1 MNIKNIKINAY
12 GNLENKE
19 INLDKKINIIHG
31 ANESGKSTMLSYI
44 VNSFYGI
51 SKTKDG
57 KDISDYDKYK
67 PWNNNE
73 FSGRISY
80 ELDNGEQY
88 EVFRDF
94 NKKNPK
100 IYNKNLEDITDK
112 FEIDKKEGSKFFL
125 EQTGIDKQMYTSTVV
140 SMQEEVRLDDKN
152 QNMLI
157 QKIANLAGTGEDNV
171 SYKKALTKLQNKIRD
186 EIGTNKTSQK
196 PINILNNQIE
206 EINKK
211 IEEIKPNINKKYE
224 IDNQK
229 DLINENLKNLE
240 IKKEILEEINKKNQ
254 NKLDYLKEKNI
265 KEISKKDNEEHI
277 EKLKKEANTV
287 KEEQMKVEKTV
298 NDLNKK
304 LEEKKVE
311 QSRIEQELNKENEQT
326 ENIENSKNIKSSK
339 NTIYIIFL
347 IVFIALGILGVA
359 LLKNYLVT
367 IVFGIL
373 ALIDIILLITK
384 KIKVNRII
392 KEENK
397 LSETKKKEHIRDLE
411 EEKEYIL
418 KEIDKISKELKE
430 EEANQK
436 EIASKNSMLQGQII
450 LLEKT
455 NTSLEN
461 ELNSIKE
468 KLEKLQ
474 SNNEEELLA
483 QYNGKMDREKL
494 LQIINST
501 DIELQ
506 LKNVET
512 QINNEK
518 IKLKGLEIEEN
529 TVIPQIDA
537 MVELEET
544 LQAKK
549 EEYNNLKNQEDI
561 INITIENLEQA
572 YEEMKTT
579 ITPKFTE
586 NLSKNIEEISNGKY
600 SKVTIN
606 DDSGMVVENN
616 RGEYINAN
624 SLSTGTIDQLYLSLR
639 LSMLEDLSK
648 ESLPIILDETFAY
661 FDNVRLENVIKYLIK
676 LTQRE
681 DIKNHQVIIFTCTN
695 REKEILEKLDIK
707 YNLVEI

>member
-88 EVFRDF
+88 EIFRDF

-277 EKLKKEANTV
+277 EKLKKEATTV
-287 KEEQMKVEKTV
+287 KEEQIKVEKTV
-298 NDLNKK
+298 NNLNKK
-304 LEEKKVE
+304 IEEKKVE

-494 LQIINST
+494 LQIINSI
-501 DIELQ
+501 DIEPQ

-606 DDSGMVVENN
+606 DESGMVVENN

-624 SLSTGTIDQLYLSLR
+624 NLSTGTIDQLYLSLR
-639 LSMLEDLSK
+639 LSMIEDLSK

-661 FDNVRLENVIKYLIK
+661 FDNTRLENAIKYLIK
-676 LTQRE
+676 LTQGE
-681 DIKNHQVIIFTCTN
+681 NIKNHQVIIFTCTN
-695 REKEILEKLDIK
+695 REKEILEKQNYK
-707 YNLVEI
+707 YNLIEI

>member
-1 MNIKNIKINAY
+1 MDIKNIKINAY

-100 IYNKNLEDITDK
+100 IYNNNLEDITDK

-311 QSRIEQELNKENEQT
+311 QSRIEQELNTENEQT

-347 IVFIALGILGVA
+347 IVFIALGILGIA
-359 LLKNYLVT
+359 LFKNYLVT
-367 IVFGIL
+367 IVLGIL

-430 EEANQK
+430 EESNQK

-494 LQIINST
+494 LQIINSI
-501 DIELQ
+501 DIEPQ

-606 DDSGMVVENN
+606 DESGMVVENN

-624 SLSTGTIDQLYLSLR
+624 NLSTGTIDQLYLSLR
-639 LSMLEDLSK
+639 LSMIEDLSK

-661 FDNVRLENVIKYLIK
+661 FDNTRLENAIKYLIK
-676 LTQRE
+676 LTQGE
-681 DIKNHQVIIFTCTN
+681 NIKNHQVIIFTCTN
-695 REKEILEKLDIK
+695 REKEILEKQNYK
-707 YNLVEI
+707 YNLIEI

>member
-1 MNIKNIKINAY
+1 MDIKNIKINAY

-359 LLKNYLVT
+359 LLKNYLIT

-430 EEANQK
+430 EESNQK

-501 DIELQ
+501 DIEPQ

-606 DDSGMVVENN
+606 DESGMVVENN

-624 SLSTGTIDQLYLSLR
+624 NLSTGTIDQLYLSLR
-639 LSMLEDLSK
+639 LSMIEDLSK

-661 FDNVRLENVIKYLIK
+661 FDNTRLENAIKYLIK
-676 LTQRE
+676 LTQGE
-681 DIKNHQVIIFTCTN
+681 NIKNHQVIIFTCTN
-695 REKEILEKLDIK
+695 REKEILEKLDFK

>member
-265 KEISKKDNEEHI
+265 KEKNKKDNEEHI

-287 KEEQMKVEKTV
+287 KEEKMKVEKTV

-304 LEEKKVE
+304 LQENKVE

-367 IVFGIL
+367 IVFGIF

-606 DDSGMVVENN
+606 DESGMVVENN

-624 SLSTGTIDQLYLSLR
+624 NLSTGTIDQLYLSLR
-639 LSMLEDLSK
+639 LSMIEDLSK

-661 FDNVRLENVIKYLIK
+661 FDNTRLENAIKYLIK
-676 LTQRE
+676 LTQGE
-681 DIKNHQVIIFTCTN
+681 NIKNHQVIIFTCTN
-695 REKEILEKLDIK
+695 REKEILEKQNYK
-707 YNLVEI
+707 YNLIEI

>member
-1 MNIKNIKINAY
+1 MDIKNIKINAY

-311 QSRIEQELNKENEQT
+311 QSQIEQELNTEKEQT

-501 DIELQ
+501 NIEPQ

-606 DDSGMVVENN
+606 DESGMVVENN

-624 SLSTGTIDQLYLSLR
+624 NLSTGTIDQLYLSLR
-639 LSMLEDLSK
+639 LSMIEDLSK

-661 FDNVRLENVIKYLIK
+661 FDNTRLENAIKYLIK
-676 LTQRE
+676 LTQGE
-681 DIKNHQVIIFTCTN
+681 NIKNHQVIIFTCTN
-695 REKEILEKLDIK
+695 REKEILEKLDFK

>member
-1 MNIKNIKINAY
+1 MDIKNIKINAY

-304 LEEKKVE
+304 LEENKVE

-326 ENIENSKNIKSSK
+326 EYIENSKNIKSSK

-501 DIELQ
+501 DIEPQ

-606 DDSGMVVENN
+606 DESGMVVENN

-624 SLSTGTIDQLYLSLR
+624 NLSTGTIDQLYLSLR
-639 LSMLEDLSK
+639 LSMIEDLSK

-661 FDNVRLENVIKYLIK
+661 FDNTRLENAIKYLIK
-676 LTQRE
+676 LTQGE
-681 DIKNHQVIIFTCTN
+681 NIKNHQVIIFTCTN
-695 REKEILEKLDIK
+695 REKEILEKQNYK
-707 YNLVEI
+707 YNLIEI

>member
-359 LLKNYLVT
+359 LFKNYLVT
-367 IVFGIL
+367 IVLGIL

-430 EEANQK
+430 EESNQK

-501 DIELQ
+501 DIEPQ

-606 DDSGMVVENN
+606 DESGMVVENN

-624 SLSTGTIDQLYLSLR
+624 NLSTGTIDQLYLSLR
-639 LSMLEDLSK
+639 LSMIEDLSK

-661 FDNVRLENVIKYLIK
+661 FDNTRLENAIKYLIK
-676 LTQRE
+676 LTQGE
-681 DIKNHQVIIFTCTN
+681 NIKNHQVIIFTCTN
-695 REKEILEKLDIK
+695 REKEILEKLDFK

>member
-1 MNIKNIKINAY
+1 MDIKNIKINAY

-304 LEEKKVE
+304 LEENKVE
-311 QSRIEQELNKENEQT
+311 QSRMEQELNKENEQT

-430 EEANQK
+430 EESNQK

-501 DIELQ
+501 DIEPQ

-606 DDSGMVVENN
+606 DESGMVVENN

-624 SLSTGTIDQLYLSLR
+624 NLSTGTIDQLYLSLR
-639 LSMLEDLSK
+639 LSMIEDLSK

-661 FDNVRLENVIKYLIK
+661 FDNTRLENAIKYLIK
-676 LTQRE
+676 LTQGE
-681 DIKNHQVIIFTCTN
+681 NIKNHQVIIFTCTN
-695 REKEILEKLDIK
+695 REKEILEKHNYK
-707 YNLVEI
+707 YNLIEI

>member
-304 LEEKKVE
+304 LQENKVE

-501 DIELQ
+501 DIEPQ

-606 DDSGMVVENN
+606 DESGMVVENN

-624 SLSTGTIDQLYLSLR
+624 NLSTGTIDQLYLSLR
-639 LSMLEDLSK
+639 LSMIEDLSK

-661 FDNVRLENVIKYLIK
+661 FDNTRLENAIKYLIK
-676 LTQRE
+676 LTQGE
-681 DIKNHQVIIFTCTN
+681 NIKNHQVIIFTCTN
-695 REKEILEKLDIK
+695 REKEILEKLDFK

>member
-1 MNIKNIKINAY
+1 MDIKNIKINAY

-311 QSRIEQELNKENEQT
+311 QSRIEQELNTENEQT

-347 IVFIALGILGVA
+347 IVFIALGILGIA
-359 LLKNYLVT
+359 LFKNYLVT
-367 IVFGIL
+367 IVLGIL

-430 EEANQK
+430 EESNQK

-494 LQIINST
+494 LQIINSI
-501 DIELQ
+501 DIEPQ

-606 DDSGMVVENN
+606 DESGMVVENN

-624 SLSTGTIDQLYLSLR
+624 NLSTGTIDQLYLSLR
-639 LSMLEDLSK
+639 LSMIEDLSK

-661 FDNVRLENVIKYLIK
+661 FDNTRLENAIKYLIK
-676 LTQRE
+676 LTQGE
-681 DIKNHQVIIFTCTN
+681 NIKNHQVIIFTCTN
-695 REKEILEKLDIK
+695 REKEILEKQNYK
-707 YNLVEI
+707 YNLIEI

>member
-1 MNIKNIKINAY
+1 MDIKNIKINAY

-100 IYNKNLEDITDK
+100 IYNNNLEDITDK

-304 LEEKKVE
+304 LEENKVE

-468 KLEKLQ
+468 NLENLQ

-501 DIELQ
+501 DIEPQ

-606 DDSGMVVENN
+606 DESGMVVENN

-624 SLSTGTIDQLYLSLR
+624 NLSTGTIDQLYLSLR
-639 LSMLEDLSK
+639 LSMIEDLSK

-661 FDNVRLENVIKYLIK
+661 FDNTRLENAIKYLIK
-676 LTQRE
+676 LTQGE
-681 DIKNHQVIIFTCTN
+681 NIKNHQVIIFTCTN
-695 REKEILEKLDIK
+695 REKEILEKQNYK
-707 YNLVEI
+707 YNLIEI

>member
-304 LEEKKVE
+304 LQENKVE

-359 LLKNYLVT
+359 LLNNYLVT

-373 ALIDIILLITK
+373 TLIDIILLITK

-418 KEIDKISKELKE
+418 KEIDKVSKELKE
-430 EEANQK
+430 EESNQK

-468 KLEKLQ
+468 NLENLQ

-501 DIELQ
+501 DIEPQ

-606 DDSGMVVENN
+606 DESGMVVENN

-624 SLSTGTIDQLYLSLR
+624 NLSTGTIDQLYLSLR
-639 LSMLEDLSK
+639 LSMIEDLSK

-661 FDNVRLENVIKYLIK
+661 FDNTRLENAIKYLIK
-676 LTQRE
+676 LTQGE
-681 DIKNHQVIIFTCTN
+681 NIKNHQVIIFTCTN
-695 REKEILEKLDIK
+695 REKEILEKHNYK
-707 YNLVEI
+707 YNLIEI

>member
-304 LEEKKVE
+304 LEENKVE

-367 IVFGIL
+367 IVFDIL

-501 DIELQ
+501 DIEPQ

-606 DDSGMVVENN
+606 DESGMVVENN

-624 SLSTGTIDQLYLSLR
+624 NLSTGTIDQLYLSLR
-639 LSMLEDLSK
+639 LSMIEDLSK

-661 FDNVRLENVIKYLIK
+661 FDNTRLENAIKYLIK
-676 LTQRE
+676 LTQGE
-681 DIKNHQVIIFTCTN
+681 NIKNHQVIIFTCTN
-695 REKEILEKLDIK
+695 REKEILEKQNYK
-707 YNLVEI
+707 YNLIEI

>member
-304 LEEKKVE
+304 LQENKVE

-418 KEIDKISKELKE
+418 KEIDKITKELKE

-494 LQIINST
+494 LQIINSI
-501 DIELQ
+501 DIEPQ

-606 DDSGMVVENN
+606 DESGMVVENN

-624 SLSTGTIDQLYLSLR
+624 NLSTGTIDQLYLSLR
-639 LSMLEDLSK
+639 LSMIEDLSK

-661 FDNVRLENVIKYLIK
+661 FDNTRLENAIKYLIK
-676 LTQRE
+676 LTQGE
-681 DIKNHQVIIFTCTN
+681 NIKNHQVIIFTCTN
-695 REKEILEKLDIK
+695 REKEILEKQNYK
-707 YNLVEI
+707 YNLIEI

>member
-265 KEISKKDNEEHI
+265 KEISKKDNEGHI

-359 LLKNYLVT
+359 LFKNYLVT
-367 IVFGIL
+367 IVLGIL

-430 EEANQK
+430 EESNQK

-501 DIELQ
+501 DIEPQ

-606 DDSGMVVENN
+606 DESGMVVENN

-624 SLSTGTIDQLYLSLR
+624 NLSTGTIDQLYLSLR
-639 LSMLEDLSK
+639 LSMIEDLSK

-661 FDNVRLENVIKYLIK
+661 FDNTRLENAIKYLIK
-676 LTQRE
+676 LTQGE
-681 DIKNHQVIIFTCTN
+681 NIKNHQVIIFTCTN
-695 REKEILEKLDIK
+695 REKEILEKLDFK

>member
-304 LEEKKVE
+304 LEENKVE

-501 DIELQ
+501 DIEPQ

-606 DDSGMVVENN
+606 DESGMVVENN

-624 SLSTGTIDQLYLSLR
+624 NLSTGTIDQLYLSLR
-639 LSMLEDLSK
+639 LSMIEDLSK

-661 FDNVRLENVIKYLIK
+661 FDNTRLENAIKYLIK
-676 LTQRE
+676 LTQGE
-681 DIKNHQVIIFTCTN
+681 NIKNHQVIIFTCTN
-695 REKEILEKLDIK
+695 REKEILEKQNYK
-707 YNLVEI
+707 YNLIEI

>member
-265 KEISKKDNEEHI
+265 KEISKKDNEGHI

-359 LLKNYLVT
+359 LFKNYLVT
-367 IVFGIL
+367 IVLGIL

-430 EEANQK
+430 EESNQK

-494 LQIINST
+494 LQIINSI
-501 DIELQ
+501 DIEPQ

-606 DDSGMVVENN
+606 DESGMVVENN

-624 SLSTGTIDQLYLSLR
+624 NLSTGTIDQLYLSLR
-639 LSMLEDLSK
+639 LSMIEDLSK

-661 FDNVRLENVIKYLIK
+661 FDNTRLENAIKYLIK
-676 LTQRE
+676 LTQGE
-681 DIKNHQVIIFTCTN
+681 NIKNHQVIIFTCTN
-695 REKEILEKLDIK
+695 REKEILEKLDFK

>member
-1 MNIKNIKINAY
+1 MDIKNIKINAY

-311 QSRIEQELNKENEQT
+311 QSRIEQELNTENEQT

-501 DIELQ
+501 DIEPQ

-606 DDSGMVVENN
+606 DESGMVVENN

-624 SLSTGTIDQLYLSLR
+624 NLSTGTIDQLYLSLR
-639 LSMLEDLSK
+639 LSMIEDLSK

-661 FDNVRLENVIKYLIK
+661 FDNTRLENAIKYLIK
-676 LTQRE
+676 LTQGE
-681 DIKNHQVIIFTCTN
+681 NIKNHQVIIFTCTN
-695 REKEILEKLDIK
+695 REKEILEKLDFK

>member
-140 SMQEEVRLDDKN
+140 SMQDEVRLDDKN

-229 DLINENLKNLE
+229 DLINENLKNLD

-265 KEISKKDNEEHI
+265 KEISKKDNEGHI

-359 LLKNYLVT
+359 LFKNYLVT
-367 IVFGIL
+367 IVLGIL

-430 EEANQK
+430 EESNQK

-501 DIELQ
+501 DIEPQ

-606 DDSGMVVENN
+606 DESGMVVENN

-624 SLSTGTIDQLYLSLR
+624 NLSTGTIDQLYLSLR
-639 LSMLEDLSK
+639 LSMIEDLSK

-661 FDNVRLENVIKYLIK
+661 FDNTRLENAIKYLIK
-676 LTQRE
+676 LTQGE
-681 DIKNHQVIIFTCTN
+681 NIKNHQVIIFTCTN
-695 REKEILEKLDIK
+695 REKEILEKLDFK

>member
-100 IYNKNLEDITDK
+100 IYNKNLEEITDK

-277 EKLKKEANTV
+277 EKLKKEATTV
-287 KEEQMKVEKTV
+287 KEEQIKVEKTV
-298 NDLNKK
+298 NNLNKK
-304 LEEKKVE
+304 IEEKKVE

-347 IVFIALGILGVA
+347 IVFIALGILGIA
-359 LLKNYLVT
+359 LFKNYLVT
-367 IVFGIL
+367 IVLGIL

-455 NTSLEN
+455 NTSLEK

-501 DIELQ
+501 DIEPQ

-606 DDSGMVVENN
+606 DESGMVVENN

-624 SLSTGTIDQLYLSLR
+624 NLSTGTIDQLYLSLR
-639 LSMLEDLSK
+639 LSMIEDLSK

-661 FDNVRLENVIKYLIK
+661 FDNTRLENAIKYLIK
-676 LTQRE
+676 LTQGE
-681 DIKNHQVIIFTCTN
+681 NIKNHQVIIFTCTN
-695 REKEILEKLDIK
+695 REKEILEKLDFK

>member
-265 KEISKKDNEEHI
+265 KEISKKDNEGHI

-304 LEEKKVE
+304 LEENKVE

-359 LLKNYLVT
+359 LFKNYLVT
-367 IVFGIL
+367 IVLGIL

-501 DIELQ
+501 DIEPQ

-606 DDSGMVVENN
+606 DESGMVVENN

-624 SLSTGTIDQLYLSLR
+624 NLSTGTIDQLYLSLR
-639 LSMLEDLSK
+639 LSMIEDLSK

-661 FDNVRLENVIKYLIK
+661 FDNTRLENAIKYLIK
-676 LTQRE
+676 LTQGE
-681 DIKNHQVIIFTCTN
+681 NIKNHQVIIFTCTN
-695 REKEILEKLDIK
+695 REKEILEKHNYK
-707 YNLVEI
+707 YNLIEI

>member
-31 ANESGKSTMLSYI
+31 ANESGKSTILSYI

-501 DIELQ
+501 DIEPQ

-606 DDSGMVVENN
+606 DESGMVVENN

-624 SLSTGTIDQLYLSLR
+624 NLSTGTIDQLYLSLR
-639 LSMLEDLSK
+639 LSMIEDLSK

-661 FDNVRLENVIKYLIK
+661 FDNTRLENAIKYLIK
-676 LTQRE
+676 LTQGE
-681 DIKNHQVIIFTCTN
+681 NIKNHQVIIFTCTN
-695 REKEILEKLDIK
+695 REKEILEKLDFK

>member
-112 FEIDKKEGSKFFL
+112 LEIDKKEGSKFFL

-304 LEEKKVE
+304 LQENKVE

-606 DDSGMVVENN
+606 DESGMVVENN

-624 SLSTGTIDQLYLSLR
+624 NLSTGTIDQLYLSLR
-639 LSMLEDLSK
+639 LSMIEDLSK

-661 FDNVRLENVIKYLIK
+661 FDNTRLENAIKYLIK
-676 LTQRE
+676 LTQGE
-681 DIKNHQVIIFTCTN
+681 NIKNHQVIIFTCTN
-695 REKEILEKLDIK
+695 REKEILEKQNYK
-707 YNLVEI
+707 YNLIEI

>member
-1 MNIKNIKINAY
+1 MDIKNIKINAY

-311 QSRIEQELNKENEQT
+311 QSRIEQELNTEKEQT

-359 LLKNYLVT
+359 LLNNYLVT

-494 LQIINST
+494 LQIINSI
-501 DIELQ
+501 DIEPQ

-606 DDSGMVVENN
+606 DESGMVVENN

-624 SLSTGTIDQLYLSLR
+624 NLSTGTIDQLYLSLR
-639 LSMLEDLSK
+639 LSMIEDLSK

-661 FDNVRLENVIKYLIK
+661 FDNTRLENAIKYLIK
-676 LTQRE
+676 LTQGE
-681 DIKNHQVIIFTCTN
+681 NIKNHQVIIFTCTN
-695 REKEILEKLDIK
+695 REKEILEKLDFK

>member
-1 MNIKNIKINAY
+1 MDIKNIKINAY

-311 QSRIEQELNKENEQT
+311 QSRIEQELNTENEQT

-347 IVFIALGILGVA
+347 IVFIALGILGIA
-359 LLKNYLVT
+359 LFKNYLVT
-367 IVFGIL
+367 IVLGIL

-430 EEANQK
+430 EESNQK

-501 DIELQ
+501 DIEPQ

-606 DDSGMVVENN
+606 DESGMVVENN

-624 SLSTGTIDQLYLSLR
+624 NLSTGTIDQLYLSLR
-639 LSMLEDLSK
+639 LSMIEDLSK

-661 FDNVRLENVIKYLIK
+661 FDNTRLENAIKYLIK
-676 LTQRE
+676 LTQGE
-681 DIKNHQVIIFTCTN
+681 NIKNHQVIIFTCTN
-695 REKEILEKLDIK
+695 REKEILEKQNYK
-707 YNLVEI
+707 YNLIEI

>member
-1 MNIKNIKINAY
+1 MDIKNIKINAY

-384 KIKVNRII
+384 KIKVNKII

-430 EEANQK
+430 EESNQK

-501 DIELQ
+501 DIEPQ

-606 DDSGMVVENN
+606 DESGMVVENN

-624 SLSTGTIDQLYLSLR
+624 NLSTGTIDQLYLSLR
-639 LSMLEDLSK
+639 LSMIEDLSK

-661 FDNVRLENVIKYLIK
+661 FDNTRLENAIKYLIK
-676 LTQRE
+676 LTQGE
-681 DIKNHQVIIFTCTN
+681 NIKNHQVIIFTCTN
-695 REKEILEKLDIK
+695 REKEILEKHNYK
-707 YNLVEI
+707 YNLIEI

>member
-57 KDISDYDKYK
+57 KDISDFDKYK

-80 ELDNGEQY
+80 ELGNGEQY
-88 EVFRDF
+88 EIFRDF

-384 KIKVNRII
+384 KIKVNKII

-501 DIELQ
+501 DIEPQ

-549 EEYNNLKNQEDI
+549 EGYNNLKNQEDI

-606 DDSGMVVENN
+606 DESGMVVENN

-624 SLSTGTIDQLYLSLR
+624 NLSTGTIDQLYLSLR
-639 LSMLEDLSK
+639 LSMIEDLSK

-661 FDNVRLENVIKYLIK
+661 FDNTRLENAIKYLIK
-676 LTQRE
+676 LTQGE
-681 DIKNHQVIIFTCTN
+681 NIKNHQVIIFTCTN
-695 REKEILEKLDIK
+695 REKEILEKLDFK

>member
-1 MNIKNIKINAY
+1 MDIKNIKINAY

-88 EVFRDF
+88 GVFRDF

-140 SMQEEVRLDDKN
+140 SMQDEVRLDDKN

-311 QSRIEQELNKENEQT
+311 QSQIEQELNTEKEQT

-347 IVFIALGILGVA
+347 IVFIALGILEVA

-384 KIKVNRII
+384 KIKVNKII

-430 EEANQK
+430 KEANQK

-501 DIELQ
+501 NIEPQ

-606 DDSGMVVENN
+606 DESGMVVENN

-624 SLSTGTIDQLYLSLR
+624 NLSTGTIDQLYLSLR
-639 LSMLEDLSK
+639 LSMIEDLSK

-661 FDNVRLENVIKYLIK
+661 FDNTRLENAIKYLIK
-676 LTQRE
+676 LTQGE
-681 DIKNHQVIIFTCTN
+681 NIKNHQVIIFTCTN
-695 REKEILEKLDIK
+695 REKEILEKLDFK

>member
-1 MNIKNIKINAY
+1 MDIKNIKINAY

-265 KEISKKDNEEHI
+265 KEISKKDNEGHI

-311 QSRIEQELNKENEQT
+311 QSRIEQELNTENEQT

-359 LLKNYLVT
+359 LFKNYLVT
-367 IVFGIL
+367 IVLGIL

-474 SNNEEELLA
+474 SSNEEELLA

-501 DIELQ
+501 DIEPQ

-606 DDSGMVVENN
+606 DESGMVVENN

-624 SLSTGTIDQLYLSLR
+624 NLSTGTIDQLYLSLR
-639 LSMLEDLSK
+639 LSMIEDLSK

-661 FDNVRLENVIKYLIK
+661 FDNTRLENAIKYLIK
-676 LTQRE
+676 LTQGE
-681 DIKNHQVIIFTCTN
+681 NIKNHQVIIFTCTN
-695 REKEILEKLDIK
+695 REKEILEKLDFK

>member
-304 LEEKKVE
+304 LEENKVE

-494 LQIINST
+494 LQIINSI
-501 DIELQ
+501 DIEPQ

-606 DDSGMVVENN
+606 DESGMVVENN

-624 SLSTGTIDQLYLSLR
+624 NLSTGTIDQLYLSLR
-639 LSMLEDLSK
+639 LSMIEDLSK

-661 FDNVRLENVIKYLIK
+661 FDNTRLENAIKYLIK
-676 LTQRE
+676 LTQGE
-681 DIKNHQVIIFTCTN
+681 NIKNHQVIIFTCTN
-695 REKEILEKLDIK
+695 REKEILEKQNYK
-707 YNLVEI
+707 YNLIEI

>member
-304 LEEKKVE
+304 LEENKVE

-359 LLKNYLVT
+359 LLNNYLVT

-494 LQIINST
+494 LQIINSI
-501 DIELQ
+501 DIEPQ

-606 DDSGMVVENN
+606 DESGMVVENN

-624 SLSTGTIDQLYLSLR
+624 NLSTGTIDQLYLSLR
-639 LSMLEDLSK
+639 LSMIEDLSK

-661 FDNVRLENVIKYLIK
+661 FDNTRLENAIKYLIK
-676 LTQRE
+676 LTQGE
-681 DIKNHQVIIFTCTN
+681 NIKNHQVIIFTCTN
-695 REKEILEKLDIK
+695 REKEILEKQNYK
-707 YNLVEI
+707 YNLIEI

>member
-304 LEEKKVE
+304 LQENKVE

-384 KIKVNRII
+384 KIKVNKII

-606 DDSGMVVENN
+606 DESGMVVENN

-624 SLSTGTIDQLYLSLR
+624 NLSTGTIDQLYLSLR
-639 LSMLEDLSK
+639 LSMIEDLSK

-661 FDNVRLENVIKYLIK
+661 FDNTRLENAIKYLIK
-676 LTQRE
+676 LTQGE
-681 DIKNHQVIIFTCTN
+681 NIKNHQVIIFTCTN
-695 REKEILEKLDIK
+695 REKEILEKQNYK
-707 YNLVEI
+707 YNLIEI

>member
-304 LEEKKVE
+304 LQENKVE

-501 DIELQ
+501 NIEPQ

-606 DDSGMVVENN
+606 DESGMVVENN

-624 SLSTGTIDQLYLSLR
+624 NLSTGTIDQLYLSLR
-639 LSMLEDLSK
+639 LSMIEDLSK

-661 FDNVRLENVIKYLIK
+661 FDNTRLENAIKYLIK
-676 LTQRE
+676 LTQGE
-681 DIKNHQVIIFTCTN
+681 NIKNHQVIIFTCTN
-695 REKEILEKLDIK
+695 REKEILEKLDFK

>member
-44 VNSFYGI
+44 INSFYGI

-265 KEISKKDNEEHI
+265 KEISKKDNEGHI

-347 IVFIALGILGVA
+347 IVFIALGILGIA

-430 EEANQK
+430 EESNQK

-468 KLEKLQ
+468 KLENLQ

-501 DIELQ
+501 DIEPQ

-606 DDSGMVVENN
+606 DESGMVVENN

-624 SLSTGTIDQLYLSLR
+624 NLSTGTIDQLYLSLR
-639 LSMLEDLSK
+639 LSMIEDLSK

-661 FDNVRLENVIKYLIK
+661 FDNTRLENAIKYLIK
-676 LTQRE
+676 LTQGE
-681 DIKNHQVIIFTCTN
+681 NIKNHQVIIFTCTN
-695 REKEILEKLDIK
+695 REKEILEKQNYK
-707 YNLVEI
+707 YNLIEI

>member
-1 MNIKNIKINAY
+1 MKPVIGVPLRYTRTNDERPILYIGEKVRRTLQKAGGEVFSITPPQDVDYIN
-12 GNLENKE
+12 
-19 INLDKKINIIHG
+19 
-31 ANESGKSTMLSYI
+31 
-44 VNSFYGI
+44 
-51 SKTKDG
+51 TKG
-57 KDISDYDKYK
+57 
-67 PWNNNE
+67 NE
-73 FSGRISY
+73 FP
-80 ELDNGEQY
+80 EL
-88 EVFRDF
+88 
-94 NKKNPK
+94 
-100 IYNKNLEDITDK
+100 T
-112 FEIDKKEGSKFFL
+112 
-125 EQTGIDKQMYTSTVV
+125 
-140 SMQEEVRLDDKN
+140 
-152 QNMLI
+152 
-157 QKIANLAGTGEDNV
+157 
-171 SYKKALTKLQNKIRD
+171 
-186 EIGTNKTSQK
+186 
-196 PINILNNQIE
+196 
-206 EINKK
+206 
-211 IEEIKPNINKKYE
+211 
-224 IDNQK
+224 
-229 DLINENLKNLE
+229 
-240 IKKEILEEINKKNQ
+240 
-254 NKLDYLKEKNI
+254 
-265 KEISKKDNEEHI
+265 
-277 EKLKKEANTV
+277 
-287 KEEQMKVEKTV
+287 
-298 NDLNKK
+298 
-304 LEEKKVE
+304 
-311 QSRIEQELNKENEQT
+311 
-326 ENIENSKNIKSSK
+326 
-339 NTIYIIFL
+339 
-347 IVFIALGILGVA
+347 
-359 LLKNYLVT
+359 
-367 IVFGIL
+367 
-373 ALIDIILLITK
+373 
-384 KIKVNRII
+384 
-392 KEENK
+392 
-397 LSETKKKEHIRDLE
+397 E

-501 DIELQ
+501 NIEPQ

-606 DDSGMVVENN
+606 DESGMVVENN

-624 SLSTGTIDQLYLSLR
+624 NLSTGTIDQLYLSLR
-639 LSMLEDLSK
+639 LSMIEDLSK

-661 FDNVRLENVIKYLIK
+661 FDNTRLENAIKYLIK
-676 LTQRE
+676 LTQGE
-681 DIKNHQVIIFTCTN
+681 NIKNHQVIIFTCTN
-695 REKEILEKLDIK
+695 REKEILEKLDFK

>member
-304 LEEKKVE
+304 LEENKVE

-430 EEANQK
+430 EESNQK

-606 DDSGMVVENN
+606 DESGMVVENN

-624 SLSTGTIDQLYLSLR
+624 NLSTGTIDQLYLSLR
-639 LSMLEDLSK
+639 LSMIEDLSK

-661 FDNVRLENVIKYLIK
+661 FDNTRLENAIKYLIK
-676 LTQRE
+676 LTQGE
-681 DIKNHQVIIFTCTN
+681 NIKNHQVIIFTCTN
-695 REKEILEKLDIK
+695 REKEILEKQNYK
-707 YNLVEI
+707 YNLIEI

>member
-304 LEEKKVE
+304 LQENKVE

-606 DDSGMVVENN
+606 DESGMVVENN

-624 SLSTGTIDQLYLSLR
+624 NLSTGTIDQLYLSLR
-639 LSMLEDLSK
+639 LSMIEDLSK

-661 FDNVRLENVIKYLIK
+661 FDNTRL
-676 LTQRE
+676 
-681 DIKNHQVIIFTCTN
+681 
-695 REKEILEKLDIK
+695 
-707 YNLVEI
+707 

>member
-140 SMQEEVRLDDKN
+140 SMQDEVRLDDKN

-304 LEEKKVE
+304 LEENKVE

-430 EEANQK
+430 EESNQK

-501 DIELQ
+501 DIEPQ

-606 DDSGMVVENN
+606 DESGMVVENN

-624 SLSTGTIDQLYLSLR
+624 NLSTGTIDQLYLSLR
-639 LSMLEDLSK
+639 LSMIEDLSK

-661 FDNVRLENVIKYLIK
+661 FDNTRLENAIKYLIK
-676 LTQRE
+676 LTQGE
-681 DIKNHQVIIFTCTN
+681 NIKNHQVIIFTCTN
-695 REKEILEKLDIK
+695 REKEILEKLDFK

>member
-1 MNIKNIKINAY
+1 MDIKNIKINAY

-304 LEEKKVE
+304 LQENKVE

-430 EEANQK
+430 EESNQK

-606 DDSGMVVENN
+606 DESGMVVENN

-624 SLSTGTIDQLYLSLR
+624 NLSTGTIDQLYLSLR
-639 LSMLEDLSK
+639 LSMIEDLSK

-661 FDNVRLENVIKYLIK
+661 FDNTRLENAIKYLIK
-676 LTQRE
+676 LTQGE
-681 DIKNHQVIIFTCTN
+681 NIKNHQVIIFTCTN
-695 REKEILEKLDIK
+695 REKEILEKQNYK
-707 YNLVEI
+707 YNLIEI

>member
-501 DIELQ
+501 DIEPQ

-606 DDSGMVVENN
+606 DESGMVVENN

-624 SLSTGTIDQLYLSLR
+624 NLSTGTIDQLYLSLR
-639 LSMLEDLSK
+639 LSMIEDLSK

-661 FDNVRLENVIKYLIK
+661 FDNTRLENAIKYLIK
-676 LTQRE
+676 LTQGE
-681 DIKNHQVIIFTCTN
+681 NIKNHQVIIFTCTN
-695 REKEILEKLDIK
+695 REKEILEKQNYK
-707 YNLVEI
+707 YNLIEI